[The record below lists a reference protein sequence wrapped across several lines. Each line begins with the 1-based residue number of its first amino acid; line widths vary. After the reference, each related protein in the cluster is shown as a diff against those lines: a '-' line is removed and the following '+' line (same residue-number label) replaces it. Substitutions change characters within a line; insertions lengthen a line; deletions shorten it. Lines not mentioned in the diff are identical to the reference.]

1 EVFGQAEPAEL
12 VADDFTSQLAAAG
25 EFHRREE
32 FAIGHLLETFMGAA
46 DADEGFHQIVVG
58 REVLVADG
66 PVFAVAITAGRFEL
80 VVAVTIAF
88 ATPAKGS
95 AADLAT
101 TNPHER
107 FVDGK
112 RVRIFAVVDK
122 ELMAVL
128 IAGET
133 QPLNG
138 LAIEECLSVA
148 EAAELY
154 LIRADMLGKV
164 AGRYT
169 GRSGLQHQ
177 DTHTLLGELL
187 SYPATTGSGADN
199 HRVKELF
206 ADTHRRMRMLSR
218 RANLGTDEDR
228 SYRLGLIPGGTPTLL
243 ARSGRHNGEGTARAP
258 ARHDALHPF
267 EISIKVAAAGP

>member
-1 EVFGQAEPAEL
+1 MHGSEIGYAIGHDHPAEL

-25 EFHRREE
+25 EIHRREE
-32 FAIGHLLETFMGAA
+32 LAVGHLLEAFVGAA
-46 DADEGFHQIVVG
+46 DADEGFDQIVVR

-66 PVFAVAITAGRFEL
+66 PVLAITITAGGFEL
-80 VVAVTIAF
+80 VIAVTIGF

-95 AADLAT
+95 ATDLPT

-112 RVRIFAVVDK
+112 RVRIFAIVDK

-128 IAGET
+128 IASKA

-138 LAIEECLSVA
+138 LAFKESLSVA

-154 LIRADMLGKV
+154 LIRADVLGKV

-169 GRSGLQHQ
+169 GRSGLEHQ

-187 SYPATTGSGADN
+187 GYPATTGSGADN

-206 ADTHRRMRMLSR
+206 ADAHRRMRMLSLPGKLR
-218 RANLGTDEDR
+218 TDE
-228 SYRLGLIPGGTPTLL
+228 YGK
-243 ARSGRHNGEGTARAP
+243 
-258 ARHDALHPF
+258 LHL
-267 EISIKVAAAGP
+267 ERIR